1 MEGFIEETVNRAGMC
16 RETEG
21 PESLAQ
27 ILVWL
32 RRWKRGEFG
41 RKAGG
46 GDQEGEV
53 YYVNRWTEAW
63 WISMLGDSDSSSEEE
78 QPEEERWA
86 GGRRPKQTAEEI
98 AEKVSSQFVANV
110 GLAIRPFCGE
120 VGERVEEWLEENLHG
135 DKAPATEKAYAGA
148 WSRWRAW
155 AKRQQWPSEYLDRSE
170 DAVQRENKLL
180 AYVGYLGWLGAS
192 VNTIRQN
199 IFAIKTA
206 HKRVGA
212 GDVTEGMH
220 RVWILLGGLD
230 RRTTTR
236 KPRRLGVTQEMLQ
249 WLGEELIGKK
259 EVENHTTTAADA
271 SMVMAAL
278 STAWFFMLRCKEFAD
293 SNGIDKEMILRGCDV
308 RLSTGGVAVEKDPEE
323 VAIQFRKTKADQL
336 GFGDAKALKAT
347 GRRFLCPVEAMVRLR
362 RFWPGRFQTN
372 SKEAEAPLFRRFST
386 SCNEPPMEWDS
397 PGTDSYP
404 TVLESEERQPFIK
417 RPPTLSW

>member
-206 HKRVGA
+206 HRRVGA

-323 VAIQFRKTKADQL
+323 VAIQFQKDQSRP
-336 GFGDAKALKAT
+336 A
-347 GRRFLCPVEAMVRLR
+347 
-362 RFWPGRFQTN
+362 W
-372 SKEAEAPLFRRFST
+372 FRRCKGAEGHGQTFSL
-386 SCNEPPMEWDS
+386 
-397 PGTDSYP
+397 PG
-404 TVLESEERQPFIK
+404 
-417 RPPTLSW
+417 